1 MTIAILSSKGQVTIP
16 LAIRQKLGLNKG
28 DRIEFIELDNGQF
41 GIVAATEDVRT
52 LKGIVAKPTEPV
64 SIEDMNRMIA
74 KRGAGL

>member
-16 LAIRQKLGLNKG
+16 LSIRQKLGLNKG
-28 DRIEFIELDNGQF
+28 DKIEFIELDNGQF
-41 GIVAATEDVRT
+41 SIVAATEDVRT

>member
-16 LAIRQKLGLNKG
+16 LSIRQKLGLNKG

-41 GIVAATEDVRT
+41 SIVAATEDVRT